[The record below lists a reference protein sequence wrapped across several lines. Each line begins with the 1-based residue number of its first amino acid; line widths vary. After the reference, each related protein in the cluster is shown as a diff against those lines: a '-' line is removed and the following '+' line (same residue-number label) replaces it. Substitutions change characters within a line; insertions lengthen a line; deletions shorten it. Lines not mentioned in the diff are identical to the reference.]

1 MIARVLYRN
10 NVQGVLNYVT
20 GKSGST
26 VLGFQNTY
34 SDTDMKFFGRV
45 LYHLGNRHDSEK
57 RYAHI
62 SLNLP
67 RGEHLNDTDFFE
79 LSKNYMEHMGYG
91 EQPYVVIRHHD
102 TKHQHVHIVSST
114 IQEDCLQIN
123 LSNDIRRSIATQK
136 YLEKEFGLSAS
147 PDTKQTRDLPKYEM
161 PEFQNRD
168 INGVRFYIQDITN
181 IALQKYK
188 VRSFK
193 ELAGH
198 LKDHHIELKT
208 VERNGRIGVSYGV
221 AIDDGYKSR
230 FINGYTVHPQLS
242 SPKLQK
248 VFEQNQ
254 SSKLLPMV
262 KKRLEKQIET
272 TYGLFQTID
281 PEHLPDILKS
291 YQKLECKIEYDG
303 QENPMDFTIYD
314 KSGYVLKAEEIAPHI
329 AIRKNPEKFKTEN
342 TQMDAESKQLKLE
355 IQKCI
360 KEAYE
365 STYRNSGKKFLFSDH
380 IDKIGIRPLAKEMV
394 KSERFLFLEKYLH
407 TDNRSLGNRVQE
419 QFHNV
424 KDKLYVAESVKEEQR
439 LKGKAE
445 LLRLASEKRL
455 FDTPRQREILFEFV
469 RSLGTDYGRG
479 ILRFSNSH
487 RHQVKLNMGQVPL
500 PKQIDFYAS
509 PSFITENEK
518 VLDGLLNDKPEK
530 EIRPGPTAI
539 FLPLMFPNLY
549 AAMAQKYR
557 QRFERLSLKSYCQYA
572 ARKQV
577 SFEKS
582 PRDYIEFF
590 NAKGFYFERREERLC
605 VGSMYSKYPVS
616 VPIAPKM
623 QAYLE
628 SSKDLNIVLNGQ
640 AEILGDIKT
649 SGRDNLKSLWAT
661 HLIERGQ
668 YKKAA
673 YLFVLDEVR
682 PNLPLQQLEHHMQN
696 GLKQAL
702 VSVSQKQVNNKQAR
716 VLRKGVYAL
725 GNILGGKGYIEEEL
739 FNGFKDEFTDFSKYK
754 RKDKGMGLP
763 W

>member
-1 MIARVLYRN
+1 MIARILYRE

-20 GKSGST
+20 GKSQST

-34 SDTDMKFFGRV
+34 SDTGTDMKFFGRV

-79 LSKNYMEHMGYG
+79 LSKNYMNHMGYG
-91 EQPYVVIRHHD
+91 EQPYVVIRHRD
-102 TKHQHVHIVSST
+102 TKHEHVHIVSST
-114 IQEDCLQIN
+114 IQENCLQIN
-123 LSNDIRRSIATQK
+123 LSNDIRRSIATQN
-136 YLEKEFGLSAS
+136 YLEKEFGLSPS
-147 PDTKQTRDLPKYEM
+147 PDTKNTKELPKYEM
-161 PEFQNRD
+161 PEFRNRD

-198 LKDHHIELKT
+198 LKDHHIELRT

-221 AIDDGYKSR
+221 AVKGGYKSR

-242 SPKLQK
+242 GPKLQK
-248 VFEQNQ
+248 VFKQNQ
-254 SSKLLPMV
+254 SSKLLPIV
-262 KKRLEKQIET
+262 KKRLEKQLDT
-272 TYGLFQTID
+272 TYGLFKMIN
-281 PEHLPDILKS
+281 PEDLPDILES
-291 YQKLECKIEYDG
+291 YQKLDCNIEYV
-303 QENPMDFTIYD
+303 EEEKAMDFTIYD
-314 KSGYVLKAEEIAPHI
+314 KSGYVLKAEEIAPRI
-329 AIRKNPEKFKTEN
+329 TIRKNPGLFNTEYTEIN
-342 TQMDAESKQLKLE
+342 PESKQLKLE
-355 IQKCI
+355 LQKCI

-365 STYRNSGKKFLFSDH
+365 ETYRNSGRKALFSEH
-380 IDKIGIRPLAKEMV
+380 IDRLSVKPLVKEITR
-394 KSERFLFLEKYLH
+394 SERFLFLKKYLH
-407 TDNRSLGNRVQE
+407 IDNRRMGNRVQE

-424 KDKLYVAESVKEEQR
+424 KDKLCVAESVKEVQR

-487 RHQVKLNMGQVPL
+487 RHQVKLNMGQIPL
-500 PKQIDFYAS
+500 PKQVDFYAS
-509 PSFITENEK
+509 PGFIQENEK

-530 EIRPGPTAI
+530 EIRPSPTAI
-539 FLPLMFPNLY
+539 FLPLIFPNLY
-549 AAMAQKYR
+549 AAMARKYR
-557 QRFERLSLKSYCQYA
+557 ERFERLSLKSYCQYA
-572 ARKQV
+572 AHKQV
-577 SFEKS
+577 SFEKF

-605 VGSMYSKYPVS
+605 VGSIYSKYQVS

-673 YLFVLDEVR
+673 YVFVLDGVR

-696 GLKQAL
+696 GLRQAL
-702 VSVSQKQVNNKQAR
+702 VSVSQKQVNNNQAR
-716 VLRKGVYAL
+716 LIRKGVYVL
-725 GNILGGKGYIEEEL
+725 GNKLGGKGYIEEEL

-754 RKDKGMGLP
+754 SKGISM
-763 W
+763 

>member
-1 MIARVLYRN
+1 MIARILYRE

-20 GKSGST
+20 GKSQST
-26 VLGFQNTY
+26 ILGFQNTY
-34 SDTDMKFFGRV
+34 SDTDTDMKFFGRV

-67 RGEHLNDTDFFE
+67 RGEHLNDTDFFK
-79 LSKNYMEHMGYG
+79 LSKNYMNHMGYG

-102 TKHQHVHIVSST
+102 TKHEHVHIVSST

-123 LSNDIRRSIATQK
+123 LSNDIRRSIAIQK
-136 YLEKEFGLSAS
+136 YLEKEFGLSPS
-147 PDTKQTRDLPKYEM
+147 PDTKQTKELPKYEM
-161 PEFQNRD
+161 PEFRNRD
-168 INGVRFYIQDITN
+168 INGVRLYIQDIAN
-181 IALQKYK
+181 IAMQKYK
-188 VRSFK
+188 VRSFE

-198 LKDHHIELKT
+198 LKDHHIELRT

-221 AIDDGYKSR
+221 AVKDGYRSR

-242 SPKLQK
+242 GPKLEK
-248 VFEQNQ
+248 VFENNQ

-262 KKRLEKQIET
+262 KKRLEKQLDT
-272 TYGLFQTID
+272 TYGLFQMIN
-281 PEHLPDILKS
+281 PKHLLDILES
-291 YQKLECKIEYDG
+291 YQKLDCKIEYDE
-303 QENPMDFTIYD
+303 QENPVDFIIYD
-314 KSGYVLKAEEIAPHI
+314 KSGYVLKAKEIAPRI
-329 AIRKNPEKFKTEN
+329 TIQKNPEKFKPES

-365 STYRNSGKKFLFSDH
+365 ETYRNSGRKFLYSEH
-380 IDKIGIRPLAKEMV
+380 IDRIGIKPLVKAIV
-394 KSERFLFLEKYLH
+394 KSERFLFLKKYLR
-407 TDNRSLGNRVQE
+407 TDNRTLGNMVQE
-419 QFHNV
+419 QFDIV
-424 KDKLYVAESVKEEQR
+424 KEKLYNSESLKEEKELNR
-439 LKGKAE
+439 KAE
-445 LLRLASEKRL
+445 LIRQASDKRL
-455 FDTPRQREILFEFV
+455 FDTPRQREVLFEFV
-469 RSLGTDYGRG
+469 RSLGTDYDRG
-479 ILRFSNSH
+479 VLRFSNSH
-487 RHQVKLNMGQVPL
+487 RHRVELNMGKVPL

-509 PSFITENEK
+509 PSFIQENEK
-518 VLDGLLNDKPEK
+518 VLDALLNDKTEK

-549 AAMAQKYR
+549 AAMARKYR
-557 QRFERLSLKSYCQYA
+557 ERFERLSLKSYCQYA
-572 ARKQV
+572 ERKQV

-605 VGSMYSKYPVS
+605 VGSIYSKYPII
-616 VPIAPKM
+616 VPIASKM
-623 QAYLE
+623 QSYLE
-628 SSKDLNIVLNGQ
+628 SSKGLNMVLNKQ
-640 AEILGDIKT
+640 SEILEDIKT
-649 SGRDNLKSLWAT
+649 SGRDNLKNLWAT

-673 YLFVLDEVR
+673 YLFVLDGVR
-682 PNLPLQQLEHHMQN
+682 PNLSLQQLEHHMQN
-696 GLKQAL
+696 GLKEAL

-716 VLRKGVYAL
+716 ILRKGVYAL

-754 RKDKGMGLP
+754 SRGISM
-763 W
+763 